1 MTRGLPLALVGNTAV
16 AAAGG
21 GLFAWLNVPLAW
33 MLGAL
38 AFSALSVNLIGP
50 VADTGKA
57 RRLGQLVLGTATASV
72 LTPEILR
79 HMLAL
84 LPIMIVSAMV
94 ANLVALLM
102 VRPFAAVSGTDRV
115 TATLSV
121 LPAGLAEM
129 AGLAV
134 EQGGQPDVVA
144 LSHSIRVALIVVV
157 VPMILGAGRGSVGT
171 PDAVL
176 PDWTLFACFGIALG
190 LGILARH
197 LGMLNPWIVVPMMV
211 GAVFVLMGYQ
221 VAPMPPQLIIVAQV
235 LIGSSLGMR
244 LQLKTFKRLPR
255 VFVAAL
261 FSTIALTLV
270 MMLGMVPALSS
281 GLSLDTVTLVLAVAP
296 GGLGEMVAAAKA
308 LGGAIPLVVGF
319 QFIRSL
325 LTNLSAPILIRL
337 GNIDHA

>member
-134 EQGGQPDVVA
+134 E
-144 LSHSIRVALIVVV
+144 R
-157 VPMILGAGRGSVGT
+157 GR
-171 PDAVL
+171 
-176 PDWTLFACFGIALG
+176 
-190 LGILARH
+190 
-197 LGMLNPWIVVPMMV
+197 
-211 GAVFVLMGYQ
+211 
-221 VAPMPPQLIIVAQV
+221 
-235 LIGSSLGMR
+235 
-244 LQLKTFKRLPR
+244 
-255 VFVAAL
+255 AA
-261 FSTIALTLV
+261 
-270 MMLGMVPALSS
+270 
-281 GLSLDTVTLVLAVAP
+281 
-296 GGLGEMVAAAKA
+296 
-308 LGGAIPLVVGF
+308 
-319 QFIRSL
+319 
-325 LTNLSAPILIRL
+325 
-337 GNIDHA
+337 